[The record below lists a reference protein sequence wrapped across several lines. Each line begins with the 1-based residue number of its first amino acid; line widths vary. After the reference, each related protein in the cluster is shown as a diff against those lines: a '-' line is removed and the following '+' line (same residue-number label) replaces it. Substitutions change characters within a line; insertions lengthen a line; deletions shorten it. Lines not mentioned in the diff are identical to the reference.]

1 MDLYDN
7 LKQFVDNSINSY
19 IEKEHNIKLKEIISY
34 SLNGGKR
41 VRPIICLLVFRNFI
55 GKKNINQNETN
66 LTNFILIPEILH
78 NISLILD
85 DLPCMDNDQFRRNKE
100 TTHYKYGIIPSYISI
115 IKMTNNLFMEFINII
130 DLNKKFCFKNS
141 LDKIETK
148 NFRKF
153 VKEIICQYMN
163 TLIDG
168 QYYDLSF
175 LNIDLDLEVLYK
187 INSKKTAPLF
197 SLSFLLGYLQI
208 VHFDTEFIIEYK
220 IIEKLNELGE
230 LFGFIFQLNDDIVDR
245 DTDLEEGKNL
255 NLAINLGYE
264 KSIELFNL
272 KCLEFQ
278 TKLESINL
286 WNENFEEI
294 IILLKKRL
302 K

>member
-1 MDLYDN
+1 
-7 LKQFVDNSINSY
+7 
-19 IEKEHNIKLKEIISY
+19 
-34 SLNGGKR
+34 
-41 VRPIICLLVFRNFI
+41 
-55 GKKNINQNETN
+55 
-66 LTNFILIPEILH
+66 
-78 NISLILD
+78 
-85 DLPCMDNDQFRRNKE
+85 
-100 TTHYKYGIIPSYISI
+100 
-115 IKMTNNLFMEFINII
+115 MEFINII
-130 DLNKKFCFKNS
+130 DLNKKFYFKNS

-175 LNIDLDLEVLYK
+175 LNIDLDLEMLYK